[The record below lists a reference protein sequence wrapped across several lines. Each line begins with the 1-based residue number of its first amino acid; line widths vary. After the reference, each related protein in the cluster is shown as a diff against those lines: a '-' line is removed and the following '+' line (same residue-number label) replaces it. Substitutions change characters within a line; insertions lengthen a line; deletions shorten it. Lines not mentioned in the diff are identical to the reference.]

1 LSAKLKSKLRAFEDR
16 LTVRQQIGAATA
28 VLCLV
33 LAGLLAI
40 SAATVSHYRVQ
51 RLVGDEM
58 ANYAAAVTESLD
70 LFMHTRYQEIRT
82 LAAFEVLREVWLAE
96 PARFRRVFEGMQ
108 EGLPHYSWIGF
119 AATDGTVLVATR
131 GALEGRS
138 VAERPWFKSGLQ
150 GPTVVDVH
158 GALLLEKLLG
168 SRPGGEPL
176 RFVDVAA
183 PVLDAQGRVIGVLSA
198 HLDWNW
204 AAELRDNFLKRRL
217 TRDTR
222 ISILSSAGA
231 VLLGDRLGE
240 QIFSAA
246 ELRRIQETGRGA
258 VTVDHGERMLTG
270 YALNDGHLDYPGL
283 GWIVIAQRPAALA
296 LAAARN
302 TALIILGIGAVLALI
317 AIGVSMFIASRVAR
331 PLRTLTLEADRIG
344 RDPGATMLRLQHG
357 SAEVLQLSTALRSLL
372 HRIGFAERRTKEIEA
387 NANESARQ
395 FAEDLR
401 AMRHLA
407 ETDPLT
413 GLTNRRALLKEGAA
427 AFEHFKRYQRPFAIL
442 AVDIDHFKQIN
453 DRYGHAAGD
462 AGIRQI
468 GEIVRG
474 TLRTTDTA
482 ARIGGEEFIV
492 LLREVDEAAARQLA
506 ERIRAAVEACAIT
519 SGDTQFNLT
528 VSIGVALARSSDRDI
543 AEVIER
549 ADQGLYMAKNT
560 GRNRVFFMP
569 PQDARHVA

>member
-1 LSAKLKSKLRAFEDR
+1 MSAKLKSKLRAFEDR

-231 VLLGDRLGE
+231 VLLGDRPRS
-240 QIFSAA
+240 SA
-246 ELRRIQETGRGA
+246 LPSFG
-258 VTVDHGERMLTG
+258 
-270 YALNDGHLDYPGL
+270 
-283 GWIVIAQRPAALA
+283 
-296 LAAARN
+296 
-302 TALIILGIGAVLALI
+302 
-317 AIGVSMFIASRVAR
+317 ASRK
-331 PLRTLTLEADRIG
+331 P
-344 RDPGATMLRLQHG
+344 
-357 SAEVLQLSTALRSLL
+357 
-372 HRIGFAERRTKEIEA
+372 
-387 NANESARQ
+387 
-395 FAEDLR
+395 
-401 AMRHLA
+401 
-407 ETDPLT
+407 
-413 GLTNRRALLKEGAA
+413 
-427 AFEHFKRYQRPFAIL
+427 
-442 AVDIDHFKQIN
+442 
-453 DRYGHAAGD
+453 AG
-462 AGIRQI
+462 
-468 GEIVRG
+468 VR
-474 TLRTTDTA
+474 
-482 ARIGGEEFIV
+482 
-492 LLREVDEAAARQLA
+492 
-506 ERIRAAVEACAIT
+506 
-519 SGDTQFNLT
+519 
-528 VSIGVALARSSDRDI
+528 
-543 AEVIER
+543 
-549 ADQGLYMAKNT
+549 
-560 GRNRVFFMP
+560 
-569 PQDARHVA
+569 